1 MPYSIDRP
9 LAGALAL
16 LVSSLGNPAHAAG
29 IPTLQEVS
37 VTPSQQDL
45 IGVADSASEGTVTAR
60 QLASRPLLRPAEVLE
75 FVPEFVP
82 VAGNGAD
89 DMSVDEVA
97 VDEVPASKAADS

>member
-1 MPYSIDRP
+1 
-9 LAGALAL
+9 
-16 LVSSLGNPAHAAG
+16 
-29 IPTLQEVS
+29 
-37 VTPSQQDL
+37 
-45 IGVADSASEGTVTAR
+45 
-60 QLASRPLLRPAEVLE
+60 VLE